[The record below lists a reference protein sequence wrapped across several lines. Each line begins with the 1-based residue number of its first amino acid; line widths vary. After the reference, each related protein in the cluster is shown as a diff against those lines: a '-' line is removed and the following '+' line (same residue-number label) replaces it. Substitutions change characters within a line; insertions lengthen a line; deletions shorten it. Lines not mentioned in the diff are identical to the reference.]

1 MCFTDIHI
9 YCSCGQCWYDV
20 TQKMWSGIFMRNWLM
35 TRHQK
40 HSHRWLNSFRAA
52 FKNSDFHTF
61 TDFLG
66 LNNKLDIK
74 ECRQLTIIYTCYEW
88 SLSVKA
94 RQQCRSTEKRQRSCE
109 CRLSSCHTAEIIS
122 ISVLGPSSVSSG
134 IIKVDQIQSNLLW
147 RTQTK
152 HKLVSVRNDWL
163 LELIHQIKD
172 KVQVRDSFSCLF

>member
-66 LNNKLDIK
+66 LNNKVDIK

-109 CRLSSCHTAEIIS
+109 CRLSSCHT
-122 ISVLGPSSVSSG
+122 VRLFLFLSSDPRLFPRGLSKW
-134 IIKVDQIQSNLLW
+134 IKSNL
-147 RTQTK
+147 
-152 HKLVSVRNDWL
+152 
-163 LELIHQIKD
+163 I
-172 KVQVRDSFSCLF
+172 SFGEHRLNTNWFLSEMTDYLN